1 MLKLALNAMKRSKP
15 IFVLLLTFI
24 KSHSLY
30 NNERQKGKQQ
40 LQEETVRT
48 KIKDMTNKNRYNKK
62 EQQEEQGNKKN
73 NNKKEKEDL
82 D

>member
-1 MLKLALNAMKRSKP
+1 MNGK
-15 IFVLLLTFI
+15 
-24 KSHSLY
+24 
-30 NNERQKGKQQ
+30 KGKQQ

-48 KIKDMTNKNRYNKK
+48 KIKDMTNRNRYNKK